1 VSAAAQQTI
10 KQMSDDS
17 KKIVTI
23 LYELCQS
30 LIFSLEMTL
39 DNHVK
44 FIDVLDK
51 LSPII
56 SRTNLSDYFE
66 ETKKS
71 ILKTTKE
78 DREALQESMQFL
90 ETMKKQWEETTNN
103 KIDITYN

>member
-1 VSAAAQQTI
+1 
-10 KQMSDDS
+10 MDDES

-30 LIFSLEMTL
+30 LIFSLEMNL

-44 FIDVLDK
+44 FIDIIDK

-56 SRTNLSDYFE
+56 SRTSLADYFE

-71 ILKTTKE
+71 IINSTKE
-78 DREALQESMQFL
+78 DRESLQESIKFL
-90 ETMKKQWEETTNN
+90 ETMRKRWEDTTNK